1 MLRFNP
7 ERTRQMRTKQMSEA
21 GSHLRKVRRI
31 SGERRRSDA
40 GRIVEVLHKRGRIAL
55 RVYGTSMLP
64 WIRPGDI
71 AMIRRAETADVR
83 FGDVVLFRR
92 SDHLCVHRIVRKS
105 GAFRAEHFYA
115 KADAHP
121 TGDGRI
127 ESQELLG
134 RVVRIYRRGKRI
146 DMDAPGSLATGLL
159 IAQMSLWSR
168 FWYPAARLVLNL
180 TRPMR
185 RLMAMIP

>member
-1 MLRFNP
+1 M
-7 ERTRQMRTKQMSEA
+7 E
-21 GSHLRKVRRI
+21 KVRRI
-31 SGERRRSDA
+31 GGERRRSDA
-40 GRIVEVLHKRGRIAL
+40 SRIADVLQKHGRIAL
-55 RVYGTSMLP
+55 RVHGTSMLP
-64 WIRPGDI
+64 WVRPGDI
-71 AMIRRAETADVR
+71 AMIRRAEAADVR

-105 GAFRAEHFYA
+105 GTFRAEYFYA

-127 ESQELLG
+127 ESKQLLG

-146 DMDAPGSLATGLL
+146 DMDAPGTLAMGLL

-168 FWYPAARLVLNL
+168 FWYPAARLAVNL

-185 RLMAMIP
+185 RLMAMIS